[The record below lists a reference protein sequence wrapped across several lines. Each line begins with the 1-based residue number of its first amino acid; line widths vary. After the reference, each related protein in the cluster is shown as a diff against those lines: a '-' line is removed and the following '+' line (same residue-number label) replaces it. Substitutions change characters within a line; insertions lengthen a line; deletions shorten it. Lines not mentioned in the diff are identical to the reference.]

1 MIPENDKRVIQMRKM
16 GYSDAQIEEMLEDDK
31 AVDRGEIMEWDL
43 TPEEHKKAMKYANAD
58 EHKKAA
64 PQPTE
69 TAKKQPTVYN
79 WSTEGKKRKENKPK
93 QQIIDAIFQ
102 FLAQNAELSPQ
113 NVQILNKERQISF
126 DFADE
131 KFEITL
137 TQKRRPK

>member
-43 TPEEHKKAMKYANAD
+43 SPEEHKKAMKYANAD
-58 EHKKAA
+58 EHKKAV

-69 TAKKQPTVYN
+69 NTKKQPTVYN

-137 TQKRRPK
+137 TQKRKPK